1 MRGAAPSDTRTRI
14 LVGALQSVERLGM
27 AKTSLED
34 VAQTAGVSRATIYR
48 YFPGGRDEVI
58 TETVS
63 WEVENFLGRIVD
75 AVEGLDTIDDKLQA
89 ALLTGHR
96 AIGDHLLLQQLL
108 STEPEALFRELAEI
122 GPLMRMAIAGYIAD
136 ELRGERLLPGVDV
149 DEASDYCSRLFLS
162 YIGSHGANDLSDP
175 AAVARI
181 VETQVLAGVL
191 DRSAPA

>member
-1 MRGAAPSDTRTRI
+1 MTATPSTETRTRI
-14 LVGALQSVERLGM
+14 LVGALHAVERLGM

-34 VAQTAGVSRATIYR
+34 VAQAAGVSRATIYR

-63 WEVENFLGRIVD
+63 WEVENFLTRIVE
-75 AVEGLDTIDDKLQA
+75 AVDGLDTIDEKLQV

-108 STEPEALFRELAEI
+108 STEPEELFRELAEI
-122 GPLMRMAIAGYIAD
+122 GPLMRLAIAGYLAD
-136 ELRGERLLPGVDV
+136 ELRRERLLPGVDV

-162 YIGSHGANDLSDP
+162 YIGSHGANDLTDP

-181 VETQVLAGVL
+181 VERQVLAGVL
-191 DRSAPA
+191 DRSPAP

>member
-1 MRGAAPSDTRTRI
+1 MNQSPPGETRTRI
-14 LVGALQSVERLGM
+14 LTGALHSVERLGM

-48 YFPGGRDEVI
+48 YFPGGRDQVI
-58 TETVS
+58 SETVS
-63 WEVENFLGRIVD
+63 WEVENFLTRIVE
-75 AVEGLDTIDDKLQA
+75 AVDGLDSIDAKLET
-89 ALLTGHR
+89 ALLVGHR

-122 GPLMRMAIAGYIAD
+122 GPLMREAIAGYVA
-136 ELRGERLLPGVDV
+136 ESLQGEQLLPGVDI

-175 AAVARI
+175 AAVQRI
-181 VETQVLAGVL
+181 VQTQVLAGIL
-191 DRSAPA
+191 DRSPN